1 MALRQYIA
9 NNTPNLKFQNYL
21 SASELFLQQRN
32 FEDCRNY
39 ALKAIEIDPNQI
51 ALSQILFIVNILLLV
66 ITTNKGPNHYFILN
80 LPLYT
85 HNQEL
90 TKNNFMY
97 ASNLLNPNYNP
108 YPFASEALG
117 YALTSW
123 SVLSS
128 PTQKA
133 NFDDELKNKEKEK
146 NIFEP
151 NPESLWSPFVG
162 TTKINEN
169 NVEFGIG
176 GGNTNYKNDAN
187 EVIEISD
194 DEEDENGKKD
204 QSLRVEEKF
213 VETNDGEVDKEEG
226 NFKKRINMMGKSL
239 NKVLG
244 KGNKVDMN
252 KIVYHVEGNDNFE
265 CGNAGENINIEF
277 EIMKDNNMESGIFGT
292 KNNKNNVESEIVEGK
307 THENGNMGEMSDN
320 NNFENKFMKDDDD
333 IEFLREDIY
342 DQMKKYYDIEFF

>member
-9 NNTPNLKFQNYL
+9 NNIPNLKFQNYL

-32 FEDCRNY
+32 FEDCRIY

-51 ALSQILFIVNILLLV
+51 APSQILFIANILLLAT
-66 ITTNKGPNHYFILN
+66 TTNKGPNHYFILN

-90 TKNNFMY
+90 IKNNFMY

-128 PTQKA
+128 STQKA

-146 NIFEP
+146 NTFEP

-176 GGNTNYKNDAN
+176 GGNTNDKNDAN

-194 DEEDENGKKD
+194 DEEEDENGKKD

-213 VETNDGEVDKEEG
+213 VETNGGEVDKEEG
-226 NFKKRINMMGKSL
+226 NFKKRRIKMMGKSL

-265 CGNAGENINIEF
+265 CDNAGENTNIEF
-277 EIMKDNNMESGIFGT
+277 EIMKDNN
-292 KNNKNNVESEIVEGK
+292 VELEIVEGK
-307 THENGNMGEMSDN
+307 THENGNVGETSDN
-320 NNFENKFMKDDDD
+320 NNFENKCMEDDDD
-333 IEFLREDIY
+333 MEFLREDIY
-342 DQMKKYYDIEFF
+342 DQMKKFYDIEFF